1 MKKQR
6 RIKYNRVVSLVTFL
20 SFTLYLFTCLFLQSY
35 NNDLSM
41 QLQSIKGDIT
51 TIKDNNN
58 SLKINIQS
66 LSSNNRV
73 QDIAGEAGLSLN
85 QNNIISISK

>member
-1 MKKQR
+1 MKILR
-6 RIKYNRVVSLVTFL
+6 RIRYVRVLGIIAIMSSALYITSSLL
-20 SFTLYLFTCLFLQSY
+20 LQSY

-41 QLQSIKGDIT
+41 QIQSIKNDIT
-51 TIKDNNN
+51 TIQETNDA
-58 SLKINIQS
+58 LKINIQS

-73 QDIAGEAGLSLN
+73 QEIANDAGLSLN

>member
-6 RIKYNRVVSLVTFL
+6 RIKYNRVLSLVTFL

>member
-1 MKKQR
+1 MKILK
-6 RIKYNRVVSLVTFL
+6 RIKYNRLLSLFTFL

-41 QLQSIKGDIT
+41 QLQSIKGDIV
-51 TIKDNNN
+51 TIQDTNN

-73 QDIAGEAGLSLN
+73 QHIAGEAGLSLN

>member
-1 MKKQR
+1 MKKR
-6 RIKYNRVVSLVTFL
+6 KIRVNRILFVVFFFSGF
-20 SFTLYLFTCLFLQSY
+20 LYLVSCLFLQSY

-41 QLQSIKGDIT
+41 QLQSMKSEIVIV
-51 TIKDNNN
+51 KDSNN

-73 QDIAGEAGLSLN
+73 QGIAQEAGLTLN

>member
-1 MKKQR
+1 MKILR
-6 RIKYNRVVSLVTFL
+6 RIRYVRVLGILAIMSSALYITSSLL
-20 SFTLYLFTCLFLQSY
+20 LQSY

-41 QLQSIKGDIT
+41 QIQSIKNDIT
-51 TIKDNNN
+51 TIQETNDA
-58 SLKINIQS
+58 LKINIQS

-73 QDIAGEAGLSLN
+73 QEIANDAGLSLN

>member
-1 MKKQR
+1 MKILK
-6 RIKYNRVVSLVTFL
+6 RIKYNRLLSLFTFL

-41 QLQSIKGDIT
+41 QLQSIKGDIV
-51 TIKDNNN
+51 TIQDTNN